1 MDPSIPDAAEPANH
15 ADRTATGPT
24 LIDRCRRTKSIERI
38 LADADHPQHRL
49 KRTLTAWDLT
59 GLGIG
64 AIIGTGIFVLIGT
77 AIVGDVH
84 RPGAGPGI
92 ILSFILSG
100 LTCVLAALCYA
111 EFAAMIPV
119 AGSAYTYSYATLGEF
134 LAWITG
140 WNLIL
145 EYGVACVAVAIGW
158 SGYFNNLLKLAGIHL
173 PDWATHSPAE
183 GGIANLPAAII
194 VCLVTIILV
203 IGIKES
209 ARATGIIVCLKLAV
223 ILFFI
228 GVGTPAVTPANWTP
242 FMPNGFAGVS
252 AAAATVFFA
261 YIGFDAVTTTAE
273 EARNPQ
279 RDLPIGIMASLGICT
294 LLYVSVAAVLTGLV
308 PYNQIDIHAPVA
320 EALRLVGY
328 TWGAAVIAIGAVAGI
343 TSVLVVMM
351 LGQIRVFFAISR
363 DGLLGPWLSVVHPR
377 FGTPHHATILTGAA
391 VAIMAAFVPIGTAAD
406 MTNIGTFFAFTLVC
420 IGLIVLRYT
429 RPHHP
434 RPFKTPLMPWIP
446 VLGALCCLGLMW
458 QLPALTWQRFVV
470 WTLVGIAVYGFYG
483 LRHSRL
489 AGHTTP
495 LPRTE
500 TTRG

>member
-1 MDPSIPDAAEPANH
+1 MDPVPSEPTTH
-15 ADRTATGPT
+15 PTPADSVTGR
-24 LIDRCRRTKSIERI
+24 LFRTKSIERI
-38 LADADHPQHRL
+38 HPQYRL
-49 KRTLTAWDLT
+49 KRTLSAWDLT
-59 GLGIG
+59 ALGIG

-77 AIVGDVH
+77 AIVGNVG

-92 ILSFILSG
+92 VLSFILSG

-158 SGYFNNLLKLAGIHL
+158 SGYFNNLLKLAGLDL
-173 PDWATHSPAE
+173 PDWAIHTPHE
-183 GGIANLPAAII
+183 GGIANFPAAII
-194 VCLVTIILV
+194 VLLVTIILV

-228 GVGTPAVTPANWTP
+228 AVGAPAVNPDNWTP
-242 FMPNGFAGVS
+242 FMPNGFTGVT

-261 YIGFDAVTTTAE
+261 YIGFDAITTTAE
-273 EARNPQ
+273 EARNPK
-279 RDLPIGIMASLGICT
+279 RDLPLGILMSLGICT
-294 LLYVSVAAVLTGLV
+294 ILYVAVAAVLTGLI
-308 PYNQIDIHAPVA
+308 PYSQIDIHAPVA
-320 EALRLVGY
+320 EALRVVGY
-328 TWGAAVIAIGAVAGI
+328 KWGAAVVAMGAVAGI

-377 FGTPHHATILTGAA
+377 FGTPHHATILTGIA
-391 VAIMAAFVPIGTAAD
+391 VAVMAAFVPLGTAAE

-429 RPHHP
+429 RPHLA
-434 RPFKTPLMPWIP
+434 RPFKTPFMPLLP
-446 VLGALCCLGLMW
+446 LLGAIACLALMW
-458 QLPALTWQRFVV
+458 QLPTDTWERFGK
-470 WTLVGIAVYGFYG
+470 WTIAGIIIYGFYG
-483 LRHSRL
+483 FRHSRL
-489 AGHTTP
+489 AAQEAPSEIPSSTNP
-495 LPRTE
+495 
-500 TTRG
+500 